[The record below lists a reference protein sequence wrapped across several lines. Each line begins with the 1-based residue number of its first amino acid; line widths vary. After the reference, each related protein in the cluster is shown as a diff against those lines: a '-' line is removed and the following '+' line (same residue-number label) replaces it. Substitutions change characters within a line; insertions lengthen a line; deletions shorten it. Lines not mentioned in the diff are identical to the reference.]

1 MKTMTLKDLKK
12 PTCPESLAIGSSR
25 VHMKPKFAC
34 PQSWRSV
41 DYPVLPTAG
50 LYPTSFLPVYHSPL
64 PHHTQRST
72 STPEASIDIS
82 GTEPKKYE
90 HFFKARSV
98 SPISSCAQRMP
109 PWTMISKGMTWTP
122 RKKGSWLIHL
132 LCGRTGTWRQGEP
145 ERNPFS
151 EFQFCEF
158 GWRQYGSEFPC
169 YFCIPTAVLTSILT
183 DHQLCARR
191 CHLMS

>member
-1 MKTMTLKDLKK
+1 
-12 PTCPESLAIGSSR
+12 
-25 VHMKPKFAC
+25 MKPKFALPPKLTFC
-34 PQSWRSV
+34 WLPCAANSRTVPQ
-41 DYPVLPTAG
+41 PP
-50 LYPTSFLPVYHSPL
+50 FLPVYHSPL

-145 ERNPFS
+145 ERNCSLSFNSVNLVGDSMVWVSLLLAFPQLCWLPFS
-151 EFQFCEF
+151 Q
-158 GWRQYGSEFPC
+158 
-169 YFCIPTAVLTSILT
+169 IT
-183 DHQLCARR
+183 QLCARR